1 MSNLAVVQKDGWNVI
16 EFDYNNSII
25 DYVLQKEY
33 FNATAMAKACG
44 KEMSRW
50 LETKDAAEDIFLT
63 ASDIKGSA
71 ILGISEEAF
80 MMLSAVEKVKYVKDK
95 QYFEMVKTRKGGNV
109 ELSGTFVHRELAV
122 MFAQWLNPRF
132 RRQVSTWINQ
142 LATHGKVILN
152 PTEAADFEKFK
163 QQRAKPQLPYKPV
176 DEIDLQFRI
185 LDWVNLCVNNAR
197 FNVEVPMLNNKN
209 KVRRIDFIKN
219 NGRNVIAYELKLNK
233 ITLNDVTEAIANRE
247 YFDIL
252 SQHYNRPITFIFLS
266 SLGIADNAT
275 TLLRT
280 MPNIKFQTVHELCYQ
295 YYIKGINNKW
305 KNNVVN
311 LTNNMNTNRFG
322 CLFNYGNAITKVS

>member
-1 MSNLAVVQKDGWNVI
+1 MSKLAVVQKDGWNVI
-16 EFDYNNSII
+16 EFDYNNSVI

-80 MMLSAVEKVKYVKDK
+80 MMLSAVDKVKYVKEK
-95 QYFEMVKTRKGGNV
+95 EYFDMVKTRKGGNV
-109 ELSGTFVHRELAV
+109 QLSGTFVHRELAI

-132 RRQVSTWINQ
+132 RRQVSAWINQ

-163 QQRAKPQLPYKPV
+163 QQQRSKPQLPAKPV

-197 FNVEVPMLNNKN
+197 FNIEVPMLNSKN

-219 NGRNVIAYELKLNK
+219 NGRNVIAYELKLNS

-247 YFDIL
+247 YFELL
-252 SQHYNRPITFIFLS
+252 SNHYNRPITFIFLS
-266 SLGIADNAT
+266 PLGIANNAT

-311 LTNNMNTNRFG
+311 LTNNMNTNRFN
-322 CLFNYGNAITKVS
+322 CLFN

>member
-1 MSNLAVVQKDGWNVI
+1 MSNIKLFEYNASHI
-16 EFDYNNSII
+16 E
-25 DYVLQKEY
+25 YVPGHEF
-33 FNATAMAKACG
+33 FNGTQMAKSCG
-44 KEMSRW
+44 KEISNW
-50 LETKDAAEDIFLT
+50 LQNVQPAELAYVLARKNNEPGIPGTTEWQGF
-63 ASDIKGSA
+63 SA
-71 ILGISEEAF
+71 T
-80 MMLSAVEKVKYVKDK
+80 EKVKVAKKNKHWKYIRIHQGGDS
-95 QYFEMVKTRKGGNV
+95 QYQ
-109 ELSGTFVHRELAV
+109 GTYLHKHIAIA
-122 MFAQWLNPRF
+122 FAQWCSAEFAL
-132 RRQVSTWINQ
+132 QVSEWVEQIVTD
-142 LATHGKVILN
+142 GKVILN

-163 QQRAKPQLPYKPV
+163 QQRAKPQLPCKPV

-209 KVRRIDFIKN
+209 KVRRLDFIKN

-252 SQHYNRPITFIFLS
+252 SQYYNRPITFIFLS
-266 SLGIADNAT
+266 PLGIADNAT

-322 CLFNYGNAITKVS
+322 CLFNYGNAIAKVA